1 MWCKMNTRELA
12 LIIVFTSLTVILLP
26 RFSGIAVPSF
36 IQGIPFQIWEIVVV
50 TAFFLLGLKSGVAIA
65 LLCTAIRLVVSPAI
79 PFIRPLSNL
88 VAILSTLLGVFLAY
102 RLMTQKVPQ
111 EIPIPRLK
119 LAVSSTVLG
128 LIFRVGIMLVFLYV
142 VALLMATSPRLLALY
157 AAYDVIVALYTIPL
171 GYLLAN
177 LVNRNL
183 RLTER
188 I

>member
-1 MWCKMNTRELA
+1 MNTRELA
-12 LIIVFTSLTVILLP
+12 IIIVFTSLTVVLLP

-50 TAFFLLGLKSGVAIA
+50 AAFFLLGLKSGVAIA

-102 RLMTQKVPQ
+102 RLMTRKVPQ
-111 EIPIPRLK
+111 ENPIPGRK

-128 LIFRVGIMLVFLYV
+128 LIFRVGIMLAFLYL
-142 VALLMATSPRLLALY
+142 VALLLATPARSLALF
-157 AAYDVIVALYTIPL
+157 AAYDTIVALYTIPL
-171 GYLLAN
+171 GYLLAI
-177 LVNRNL
+177 LVNKNL
-183 RLTER
+183 KLNEKM
-188 I
+188 